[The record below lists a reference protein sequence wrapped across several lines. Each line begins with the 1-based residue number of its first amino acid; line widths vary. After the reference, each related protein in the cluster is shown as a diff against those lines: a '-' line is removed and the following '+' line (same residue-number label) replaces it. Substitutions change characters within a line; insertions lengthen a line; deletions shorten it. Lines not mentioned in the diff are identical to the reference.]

1 MGILG
6 NIFYENKV
14 MLQGLSSNIDRLSR
28 RGIDDK
34 FINRFQALLDSCEK
48 LSARQAMLKMDLR
61 TTEDQLCQ
69 QLTELEKVRLE
80 AAARVK
86 KTFDKTAWKIFGL
99 DAG

>member
-69 QLTELEKVRLE
+69 QLTELEKVRLD

-86 KTFDKTAWKIFGL
+86 ITFDRTTWKSFGI
-99 DAG
+99 DAS